1 VLVEQFRPGVMD
13 RLGLGYKDVRE
24 LNPDV
29 IYCSITGFGQTGSL
43 SAIAGHDLNYLAEAG
58 VLSLTDPPALPPV
71 LVADVG
77 GGSFPAVTEV
87 LLALLRRERGGGGA
101 RIDVAMARNVFNWL
115 SYELSSGFLT
125 GEWSGQ
131 GDGLTTGG
139 SPRYNVYPAADG
151 RYLAV
156 AALEDK
162 FWARFC
168 LLTDLPETADR
179 ARVAA
184 RIAQEPAERWER
196 LLAGHDT
203 CVNVVRSLHEAVRHP
218 HFADLFATQLYPGA
232 PIPRLPLP
240 TGGASTQRE
249 EPDA

>member
-1 VLVEQFRPGVMD
+1 
-13 RLGLGYKDVRE
+13 
-24 LNPDV
+24 
-29 IYCSITGFGQTGSL
+29 
-43 SAIAGHDLNYLAEAG
+43 
-58 VLSLTDPPALPPV
+58 
-71 LVADVG
+71 VADIG

-115 SYELSSGFLT
+115 SYQLSAGFLT
-125 GEWSGQ
+125 GQWPSP

-139 SPRYNVYPAADG
+139 SARYNLYAAADG
-151 RYLAV
+151 RYVAV

-168 LLTDLPETADR
+168 SLAGLAETADR
-179 ARVAA
+179 ATVAA
-184 RIAQEPAERWER
+184 RIAQEPAEHWEG

-203 CVNVVRSLHEAVRHP
+203 CVNLVQPLHEAVRHP
-218 HFADLFATQLYPGA
+218 HFADLFATPLYPGA

-240 TGGASTQRE
+240 TGGTSTGRQ
-249 EPDA
+249 EPQS